1 MQKRN
6 ENIMLRSC
14 PCCKRKI
21 SDTAKTCPWCG
32 CDIQNELYQQ
42 ATFLI
47 WAIKWFAIPFII
59 FVFFCALLGGEK
71 ASGWIWIIAQIG
83 WIIFLKS
90 DVLEKYLT
98 NDENSEKQNSE
109 ILEEI
114 QDDAGNTEVKDTV
127 HSTSPASSKNHNSA
141 AKSKKQRGR
150 KIEI

>member
-1 MQKRN
+1 
-6 ENIMLRSC
+6 MLRSC

-32 CDIQNELYQQ
+32 CDIQKEFEYEMEARLW
-42 ATFLI
+42 L
-47 WAIKWFAIPFII
+47 IKWGAVPFI
-59 FVFFCALLGGEK
+59 VFILSSVLFS
-71 ASGWIWIIAQIG
+71 SGNISLWIWIIAQIG

-114 QDDAGNTEVKDTV
+114 QDDAGNTEVEDTV
-127 HSTSPASSKNHNSA
+127 QSTSPASSKNHNSA
-141 AKSKKQRGR
+141 TKSKKQRGR

>member
-1 MQKRN
+1 M
-6 ENIMLRSC
+6 
-14 PCCKRKI
+14 
-21 SDTAKTCPWCG
+21 
-32 CDIQNELYQQ
+32 
-42 ATFLI
+42 I

-59 FVFFCALLGGEK
+59 FVFFCALLGGEN

-114 QDDAGNTEVKDTV
+114 QDDAGNTEVEDTV
-127 HSTSPASSKNHNSA
+127 HSTSPTSSKNHNSA
-141 AKSKKQRGR
+141 TKSQNTVKKQRGR
-150 KIEI
+150 KI